1 MVESSVVSAPILRSP
16 AKPLG
21 VLAAFVAGFERIA
34 EQPILILPPLLLDL
48 FLWLGPRLS
57 LSSLFRQAAA
67 AIAALSASD
76 PLLRQ
81 QAAPLTNSLELLAD
95 RFNLFSAL
103 NSVPV
108 GVPSLM
114 AGQLPLESA
123 LGTVTRLELQDPY
136 LVIGVWITLT
146 ILGLGLGGMYH
157 RWLARRVAPAGKLAS
172 AARAWLGFILLAIT
186 VYLGAFVWAT
196 ATLVAASIVGVI
208 LPLFSAG
215 VVLIGLSLLFWV
227 GTYLAFTP
235 HGIIRYRLGV
245 FQAML
250 ESALVV
256 RWNTL
261 SALGFIGLA
270 IGISWLTNLVW
281 DLPQAGSWFSLLGVL
296 GHAFVSAMIIV
307 GSYAFY
313 QARREWLTAVRS
325 ALAMPS
331 AEGPQAEDGT
341 G

>member
-1 MVESSVVSAPILRSP
+1 MVESNLVNAPVLSSP

-21 VLAAFVAGFERIA
+21 VLAAFVTGFERIA

-57 LSSLFRQAAA
+57 LSTIFRQAGAT
-67 AIAALSASD
+67 IAALSAGDSV
-76 PLLRQ
+76 LRE

-103 NSVPV
+103 NSMPV

-114 AGQLPLESA
+114 AGRLPVENA
-123 LGTVTRLELQDPY
+123 LGTITRLEFQDPFVV
-136 LVIGVWITLT
+136 LGLWVIFTV
-146 ILGLGLGGMYH
+146 LGLGLGAMYH
-157 RWLARRVAPAGKLAS
+157 RLLARRVAPAVNLAS
-172 AARAWLGFILLAIT
+172 AWRAWLGFIILAVL
-186 VYLGAFVWAT
+186 VYLGGFVWAT
-196 ATLVAASIVGVI
+196 ATLLAAAIAGVI

-215 VVLIGLSLLFWV
+215 VVMIGLSLLFWV

-245 FQAML
+245 IQAML
-250 ESALVV
+250 DSALVV

-261 SALGFIGLA
+261 GALGFIGVA
-270 IGISWLTNLVW
+270 IGVSWLTNLIW
-281 DLPQAGSWFSLLGVL
+281 DLPQSASWFSILGLL

-313 QARREWLTAVRS
+313 QARREWLTAMRS
-325 ALAMPS
+325 ALAMQS
-331 AEGPQAEDGT
+331 AERSQTKDGT